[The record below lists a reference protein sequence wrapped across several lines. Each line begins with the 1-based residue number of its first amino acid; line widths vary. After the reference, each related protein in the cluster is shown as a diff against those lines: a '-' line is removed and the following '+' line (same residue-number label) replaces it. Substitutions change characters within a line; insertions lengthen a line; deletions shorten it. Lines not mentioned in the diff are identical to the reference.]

1 MSTSAASAT
10 FGHVLLAGTSTKP
23 PPFFGMVADAALR
36 LNALKTT
43 PIFTTVDRR
52 LSLLQVDMHPL
63 AGDAKSA
70 QRSVD
75 YFESFDAAGIRR
87 AVDCVTNPLR
97 QMTRYETCCS
107 RFGPGGKHLNE
118 TKVWTAHL
126 AVRPDLKVSDRKV
139 LEKRVGLY

>member
-1 MSTSAASAT
+1 VGLLSCEEPIPGVAVVTEIEAT
-10 FGHVLLAGTSTKP
+10 EVREAGAEP
-23 PPFFGMVADAALR
+23 EEEGV
-36 LNALKTT
+36 
-43 PIFTTVDRR
+43 VRR
-52 LSLLQVDMHPL
+52 RRNQ
-63 AGDAKSA
+63 KS
-70 QRSVD
+70 
-75 YFESFDAAGIRR
+75 